1 MGRRG
6 VRSRGIAVPATVR
19 AVFATAALLAF
30 GLVPPA
36 SSAALPDRLTA
47 ASGSV
52 VSAPAGSQF
61 QSDAAHTGVQTG
73 SGIAPPLGIRWHVT
87 IPTHPSYAIVGAGHV
102 YVTYDLDPTHEALLA
117 LNEADGS
124 TFFGPVSL
132 GPEDSGHYAGLAY
145 DANRV
150 FTNTASCL
158 IDAVA
163 AGTGAVAWQ
172 IQLNDSDC
180 AGPLAASN
188 GVVLVPTL
196 GSVTALS
203 ELDGHQLWINTD
215 NGASNGSPAFTGDGV
230 YVGQG
235 GQFNDASPV
244 NGATVWHFN
253 GPTTGGDGRTT
264 PVAGGRGYAR
274 RGDANTGCVLDAAT
288 GNQLATFTSQNVA
301 AVDATPS

>member
-30 GLVPPA
+30 GLLPPA
-36 SSAALPDRLTA
+36 SSAALPDRLTS

-132 GPEDSGHYAGLAY
+132 GPEYYAHRSGLAF
-145 DANRV
+145 DGNRV
-150 FTNTASCL
+150 FTITSTL
-158 IDAVA
+158 LVDAM
-163 AGTGAVAWQ
+163 
-172 IQLNDSDC
+172 
-180 AGPLAASN
+180 
-188 GVVLVPTL
+188 
-196 GSVTALS
+196 
-203 ELDGHQLWINTD
+203 
-215 NGASNGSPAFTGDGV
+215 
-230 YVGQG
+230 
-235 GQFNDASPV
+235 
-244 NGATVWHFN
+244 
-253 GPTTGGDGRTT
+253 
-264 PVAGGRGYAR
+264 VAGMGVNA
-274 RGDANTGCVLDAAT
+274 
-288 GNQLATFTSQNVA
+288 S
-301 AVDATPS
+301 